1 MKKVRFIYTGINEI
15 PSNTTHL
22 ECQFISLP
30 PPDIILP
37 STITHF
43 YCGFKYGTHQLTS
56 LPDLP
61 ETLEVLHCF
70 NNQLTSLPDLPNTL
84 EVLLCQNNQ
93 LTSLPELPDTLH
105 SLHCNNNPHLYDKY
119 QSYRIN
125 IIRKYQ
131 EKEKETVEWFLK

>member
-61 ETLEVLHCF
+61 
-70 NNQLTSLPDLPNTL
+70 NTL

-93 LTSLPELPDTLH
+93 LTSLPDLPDTLH
-105 SLHCNNNPHLYDKY
+105 SLHCNNNPRLYDKY
-119 QSYRIN
+119 HSYRIN